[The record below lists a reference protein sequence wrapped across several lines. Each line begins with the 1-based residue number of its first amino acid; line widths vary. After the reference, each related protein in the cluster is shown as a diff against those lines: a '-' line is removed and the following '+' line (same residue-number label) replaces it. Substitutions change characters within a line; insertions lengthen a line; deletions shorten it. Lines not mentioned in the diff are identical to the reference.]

1 MSAAVP
7 VSEMGMVI
15 TMQESSPAPRGS
27 LPELCTFGGIALAD
41 MIRRRKVSAEEVMAT
56 YLDHIGRT
64 NPAVNAIISLRPRDE
79 LLAEAREA
87 DDAVARGKVL
97 GPLHGVPQAI
107 KDLALTRGLLTTF
120 GSHLF
125 ADFVPDEDAII
136 VERMR
141 AAGALIIGKTNVPE
155 YGYGSNSYNPL
166 FGLTRNARRC
176 DRHYRRLERAVLES
190 YIGETAREIF
200 RMARVFVTG
209 SADGLGKMAAELLI
223 EQGYKVVLHARSAA
237 RAEET
242 RKKVGGAEHIVVGD
256 LSSIAETKSVADQV
270 NRLGRFDA
278 VIHNA
283 GIGYR
288 EPKLVK
294 TVDGLPQLFAVNTLA
309 PYLLT
314 ALITMPKRLVY
325 LSSGMHYGAGSHL
338 DDMLWEKR
346 RWNGSQ
352 AYAETKFHDVLLS
365 FAVARLFPEVKSNSL
380 EPGWVPTKMGGA
392 GAPDDIEKAHRTQ
405 VWLATSDEP
414 AATVSGRYFFHQKLR
429 DPDPAT
435 KDVERQYLLLDLCRK
450 VSGIALSAP

>member
-1 MSAAVP
+1 MDV
-7 VSEMGMVI
+7 VDV
-15 TMQESSPAPRGS
+15 
-27 LPELCTFGGIALAD
+27 
-41 MIRRRKVSAEEVMAT
+41 
-56 YLDHIGRT
+56 GR
-64 NPAVNAIISLRPRDE
+64 SR
-79 LLAEAREA
+79 
-87 DDAVARGKVL
+87 DAVDWA
-97 GPLHGVPQAI
+97 
-107 KDLALTRGLLTTF
+107 
-120 GSHLF
+120 
-125 ADFVPDEDAII
+125 FVVDREP
-136 VERMR
+136 R
-141 AAGALIIGKTNVPE
+141 
-155 YGYGSNSYNPL
+155 
-166 FGLTRNARRC
+166 RRC
-176 DRHYRRLERAVLES
+176 DRRYRRLERAVLES

-223 EQGYKVVLHARSAA
+223 EQGHKVVLHARSAA

-242 RKKVGGAEHIVVGD
+242 RKKVGGAENIVVGD
-256 LSSIAETKSVADQV
+256 LSNIAETKSVADQV

-294 TVDGLPQLFAVNTLA
+294 TVDDLPQLFAVNTLA

-352 AYAETKFHDVLLS
+352 AYAETKFQDVLLA

-392 GAPDDIEKAHRTQ
+392 GAPDDIDKAHRTQ

-414 AATVSGRYFFHQKLR
+414 AAAVSGRYFFHQKLR

-435 KDVERQYLLLDLCRK
+435 RRRTTGSIARPVSEDFRHCFERAVTGGRSMSWYIDIDEGRLEDENLSPGCGLPPGPMSIRARLPYRDRIHGSHSRK
-450 VSGIALSAP
+450 ASSSSGRRTANVIGVGAKSNE